1 MKNLIKYGHTVSD
14 ISTQTDT
21 HTDKTD
27 AHCNASTHPYM
38 GEVIFPNLKII
49 TAVGMCMQIE
59 NMQYLNPLHSKER
72 FLNATTLCQNRCS
85 LGVNNSQ
92 NGLTAPK

>member
-1 MKNLIKYGHTVSD
+1 
-14 ISTQTDT
+14 
-21 HTDKTD
+21 
-27 AHCNASTHPYM
+27 
-38 GEVIFPNLKII
+38 
-49 TAVGMCMQIE
+49 MCMQIE

-92 NGLTAPK
+92 NGLTAPKQKRASFASTNYFEFLPRDAMHPRY